1 MTVYAFPGTEGAKV
15 EFKSRY
21 EHFIGGEWTPPVKG
35 QYFENVTP
43 VTGKVF
49 CEVARGTAED
59 IDAALDA
66 AWKAAPA
73 WGATSP
79 AERALVLHRIADRM
93 EENLEMLA
101 VAETWDNGKAVRE
114 TLNADVP
121 LAIDHF
127 RYFAGAIR
135 AQEGGLSQVDEDTV
149 AYHFHEPLGVVGQ
162 IIPWNFPLLMGVWK
176 LAPALAAG
184 NAVVIKPAEQTPA
197 SIMVFI
203 ELIAD
208 LLPAGVVNV
217 VNGFGLEAGKPLAQ
231 SPRIRKIAFTGETTT
246 GRLIMQY
253 ASENIIPVT
262 LELGGKSPNVFFED
276 VMAADDA
283 YWDKAQEGFTLFALN
298 QGEVC
303 TCPSRA
309 LVQESIA
316 EKFLDAVVERTSR
329 IVTGNPLD
337 TDVMMGAQASND
349 QLEKITSYL
358 DIGRQEGAEVLI
370 GGARAEMEG
379 ELAGGYYVQ
388 PTIFRG
394 DNSMRIFQ
402 EEIFGP
408 VVSTTTFTDFDDA
421 MRIANDTLYGLGA
434 GVWSRNGNTA
444 YRAGRAIQAG
454 RVWVNNYHAYPAHA
468 AFGGYKSSGIG
479 RENHL
484 MMLDHYQQTKNLLV
498 SYSEDK
504 LGFF

>member
-73 WGATSP
+73 WGAASA

-135 AQEGGLSQVDEDTV
+135 AQEGGLSQIDEDTT

-208 LLPAGVVNV
+208 LLPPGVVNV